1 MQNLLDSIKETAGEA
16 IVQTRMVEQFPDLPS
31 SEEISNKCD
40 EVYNT
45 NKEGLRE
52 DIKKKRDEIKNKMSN
67 SIESGKQK
75 AIDSINNAK
84 EQCKQ
89 AIEEV
94 TADLND
100 LGTSAGLLTVGSV
113 DFLSRIAMV
122 PPAIISTT
130 PMGPGVSPSLIP
142 PMLKDLMAEG
152 NQLSKQYDDCTSKMN
167 KLGLDRLAGLGKSRA
182 SSDLLNNVN
191 INFGAISS
199 ITSIVQNAMSVA
211 KPLILATG
219 ASVGG
224 DTGEEPS
231 VESPIEI
238 EYNARDCT
246 NFLSNIIDP
255 DADLNVDITAE
266 DCLNFIEMISGN
278 GTTCNNCKN
287 YNKK

>member
-16 IVQTRMVEQFPDLPS
+16 IVQARMVEQFPDLPS

-113 DFLSRIAMV
+113 DFLSRISMV

-142 PMLKDLMAEG
+142 PMLKDLKAEG

-199 ITSIVQNAMSVA
+199 ITSIVQNAKSVA

-278 GTTCNNCKN
+278 GTACNNCKN

>member
-16 IVQTRMVEQFPDLPS
+16 IVQARMVEQFPDLPS

-278 GTTCNNCKN
+278 GTACNNCKN